1 MFHVVVVLVFPCT
14 CSWAESIKF
23 VENHWHLH
31 HHMMLRFLTFTCL
44 FNLISDR
51 RMVHAQE
58 CKLSFKNGMSRN
70 TGNYKTH
77 HQGMCKSKMKVLLNL
92 AIWRVG
98 KTPHVDSRFERVRN
112 LSTQSISHSGCMH
125 SLQMNDLN
133 ASGEFSKSKL

>member
-70 TGNYKTH
+70 TGNNKTH
-77 HQGMCKSKMKVLLNL
+77 HQGMCKSKMKELLNL

-98 KTPHVDSRFERVRN
+98 KTPCRFSFRKGPKFEHTINFTLRVYAQPPN
-112 LSTQSISHSGCMH
+112 EQLECIW
-125 SLQMNDLN
+125 
-133 ASGEFSKSKL
+133 

>member
-1 MFHVVVVLVFPCT
+1 MCILVSSKFDVLVHSLVHTEGGRALTLCGFMFHVVVVLVFPCT
-14 CSWAESIKF
+14 CSWAEPIKF

-77 HQGMCKSKMKVLLNL
+77 HQGMCKSKMK
-92 AIWRVG
+92 
-98 KTPHVDSRFERVRN
+98 S
-112 LSTQSISHSGCMH
+112 C
-125 SLQMNDLN
+125 
-133 ASGEFSKSKL
+133 